1 MPLRREFEE
10 YWDDIDQNFVQEP
23 AAGGQTWK
31 DRAYPQAADQRK
43 KLENSLSDI
52 DAQMAE
58 LEAAKKAVLQAKKLS
73 DRKKEQE
80 AKLDK
85 CRTEEEA
92 AQGRVRY
99 VSENDALSFCRGFHA
114 AYHEERAAA
123 PGRPIHQAQPFYGIG
138 RPDAQHGGAAANRQ
152 KAERWGVK
160 HGITPIF
167 GGGHT
172 MALHRVQSAR
182 QAKEDQLLLLQQENE
197 LYQGS
202 SEQLA
207 NAKALYQRMQKHDS
221 QPGQSSQ
228 AYRGQNQGEHPK
240 QSSQGHKQWLDRHSY
255 ISDESQRTLS
265 SSHHR
270 HPGDLRYG

>member
-99 VSENDALSFCRGFHA
+99 VSENDALSFCRGA
-114 AYHEERAAA
+114 A
-123 PGRPIHQAQPFYGIG
+123 QAFMLPTT
-138 RPDAQHGGAAANRQ
+138 R
-152 KAERWGVK
+152 
-160 HGITPIF
+160 
-167 GGGHT
+167 
-172 MALHRVQSAR
+172 SAR
-182 QAKEDQLLLLQQENE
+182 LPQVDRFIRLNHSMGLDARMRNME
-197 LYQGS
+197 
-202 SEQLA
+202 
-207 NAKALYQRMQKHDS
+207 ALPPTDKR
-221 QPGQSSQ
+221 
-228 AYRGQNQGEHPK
+228 R
-240 QSSQGHKQWLDRHSY
+240 
-255 ISDESQRTLS
+255 SD
-265 SSHHR
+265 
-270 HPGDLRYG
+270 GV